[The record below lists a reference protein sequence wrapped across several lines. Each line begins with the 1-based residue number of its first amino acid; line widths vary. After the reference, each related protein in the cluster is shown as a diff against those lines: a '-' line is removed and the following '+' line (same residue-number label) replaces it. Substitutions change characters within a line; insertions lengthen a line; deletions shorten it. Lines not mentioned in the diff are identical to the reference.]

1 MRFSNGFFGCLN
13 PRYLDLPPFSDLYSF
28 PVHSTREV
36 VQILLL
42 DKCTYFRLSMSICP
56 LPLCLLPTS
65 FTFRLIYP
73 RLRIMCSFISAFHL
87 SLIMYIL
94 EKKKKELSVSL
105 SLALLH
111 SHLKSPF
118 LLGCAHRSMSLPI
131 HRVVRKSHDHSRYVS
146 CT

>member
-1 MRFSNGFFGCLN
+1 MFLEWILGCLN
-13 PRYLDLPPFSDLYSF
+13 PRYLDLPLFLRPVLVSRSF
-28 PVHSTREV
+28 NWGGGANPS
-36 VQILLL
+36 L

-73 RLRIMCSFISAFHL
+73 RLRIMCSFISAIHL

-131 HRVVRKSHDHSRYVS
+131 HRVVRKSHDHSRYV
-146 CT
+146 